1 MLVLLPESRTLGRLL
16 IALLVSV
23 FFLMSTMLAK
33 PYRRITDDLLAS
45 TAQLMLVCVFLAAM
59 LIQLCQTTLIISA
72 QSTLD
77 SSRFSSTCTA
87 FIGDVGSADDGA
99 YYVSLIILGF
109 NFFML
114 GVVLTVM
121 TVQMLTARTL
131 ATMRIKATGEEPQLG
146 LAKGHRYHLFLSHS
160 DTHPTR
166 TLQFCETR
174 SRSPPRAE
182 GQRRRELPPP
192 RGRAG

>member
-1 MLVLLPESRTLGRLL
+1 M
-16 IALLVSV
+16 
-23 FFLMSTMLAK
+23 
-33 PYRRITDDLLAS
+33 
-45 TAQLMLVCVFLAAM
+45 
-59 LIQLCQTTLIISA
+59 
-72 QSTLD
+72 
-77 SSRFSSTCTA
+77 
-87 FIGDVGSADDGA
+87 GSADDGA